1 MNTKIIIE
9 INDNSSIIN
18 YEANNRLYPIAT
30 ICNTE
35 DKVGKV
41 TIDDRT
47 NIECILSVEKVL
59 HCISLLVLKACVEHN
74 LTQNKPQDK

>member
-1 MNTKIIIE
+1 MNIKIIIE
-9 INDNSSIIN
+9 INDSASVIN
-18 YEANNRLYPIAT
+18 CEANNRLYPIAT

-47 NIECILSVEKVL
+47 NIERIISVEEAL
-59 HCISLLVLKACVEHN
+59 RCTSLLILNACN
-74 LTQNKPQDK
+74 KLSLMQNKPQDK

>member
-1 MNTKIIIE
+1 MNIKIIIE
-9 INDNSSIIN
+9 INNNVSVIN
-18 YEANNRLYPIAT
+18 CEVNNRLYPIAT

-47 NIECILSVEKVL
+47 NIERIISIGETLRCTGLLILNSCNKL
-59 HCISLLVLKACVEHN
+59 S